1 MKKITKP
8 QQSNR
13 RYKEE
18 PNGNLRTK
26 NSITEIKSSMDG
38 FSRTKSTEKRIS
50 ELKDGR
56 IKKYPNLK
64 NREKTES

>member
-13 RYKEE
+13 RYKEK

-26 NSITEIKSSMDG
+26 NSVTEIESSMDG
-38 FSRTKSTEKRIS
+38 FSRTKSIEERIS
-50 ELKDGR
+50 ELEDGR
-56 IKKYPNLK
+56 IKK
-64 NREKTES
+64 